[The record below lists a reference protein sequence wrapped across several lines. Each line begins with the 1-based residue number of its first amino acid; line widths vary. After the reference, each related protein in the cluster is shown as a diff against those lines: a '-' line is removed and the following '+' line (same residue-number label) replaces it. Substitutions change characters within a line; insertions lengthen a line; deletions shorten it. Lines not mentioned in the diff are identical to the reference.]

1 MKSNVEKITMD
12 SNDRARE
19 LIMQKFDISANKVP
33 VVESQNQGPNDTT
46 STGQPRDLS
55 TALEQVLEKK
65 NEEVIIDSKVLAE
78 GRKKFITKSDT
89 KLLNEMVKHFL

>member
-1 MKSNVEKITMD
+1 MD

>member
-1 MKSNVEKITMD
+1 MD
-12 SNDRARE
+12 SNDRARN

-46 STGQPRDLS
+46 STVQPRDLS

-65 NEEVIIDSKVLAE
+65 NEEVVIDSKVLAE
-78 GRKKFITKSDT
+78 GRKKFVTKSDT